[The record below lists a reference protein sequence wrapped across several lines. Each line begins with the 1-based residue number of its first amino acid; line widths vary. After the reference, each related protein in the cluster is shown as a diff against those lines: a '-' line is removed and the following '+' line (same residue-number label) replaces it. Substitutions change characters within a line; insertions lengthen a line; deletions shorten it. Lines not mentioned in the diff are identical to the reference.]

1 MSKAMEDT
9 VTEFYIQRVSSRRV
23 DNQCQVVYVVLNS
36 RCECPRTLRC
46 ISYRVCCDQRPKS
59 HVEKFF
65 DVSLYMPDRIG
76 IDINTHS
83 PRPSTSVARQSS

>member
-36 RCECPRTLRC
+36 RCE
-46 ISYRVCCDQRPKS
+46 
-59 HVEKFF
+59 
-65 DVSLYMPDRIG
+65 
-76 IDINTHS
+76 
-83 PRPSTSVARQSS
+83 